1 MSYFADFLYYW
12 VIWNKTAKLQN
23 KFIDNG
29 VIQNGL
35 LMVYLTATMT
45 HGLSFIEI
53 LGTWVRYDVTKNSC
67 VTVDIYG
74 GCVLNTSHVY
84 KQQNV
89 GWVANM
95 AHNPDPAQVGL
106 GSVDKSS

>member
-1 MSYFADFLYYW
+1 M
-12 VIWNKTAKLQN
+12 
-23 KFIDNG
+23 
-29 VIQNGL
+29 
-35 LMVYLTATMT
+35 
-45 HGLSFIEI
+45 
-53 LGTWVRYDVTKNSC
+53 
-67 VTVDIYG
+67 TVDIYG

-106 GSVDKSS
+106 GSADKSS